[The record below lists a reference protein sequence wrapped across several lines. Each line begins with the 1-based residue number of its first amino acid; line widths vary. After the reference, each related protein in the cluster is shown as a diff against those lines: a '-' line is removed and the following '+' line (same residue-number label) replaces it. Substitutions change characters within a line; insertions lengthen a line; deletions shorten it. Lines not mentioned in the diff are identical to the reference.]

1 LVRNPLKG
9 IKKIE
14 MKKILIA
21 EDSSVI
27 QNLIKRVLNESSN
40 NYEFKTVKN
49 GEALLS
55 SVEKE
60 NYDLLL
66 VDVNMPKVNGI
77 ECVKRVRAGE
87 NENANIPI
95 LAITGNADN
104 LTEDEYKELGFSGLI
119 TKPINFDQLVAT
131 VGSMMGE

>member
-1 LVRNPLKG
+1 
-9 IKKIE
+9 

-77 ECVKRVRAGE
+77 ECVKRVRVSE
-87 NENANIPI
+87 HENANIPI
-95 LAITGNADN
+95 LAITGNADD
-104 LTEDEYKELGFSGLI
+104 LTEDEYKVLGFSGLI
-119 TKPINFDQLVAT
+119 IKPINFDQLVAT